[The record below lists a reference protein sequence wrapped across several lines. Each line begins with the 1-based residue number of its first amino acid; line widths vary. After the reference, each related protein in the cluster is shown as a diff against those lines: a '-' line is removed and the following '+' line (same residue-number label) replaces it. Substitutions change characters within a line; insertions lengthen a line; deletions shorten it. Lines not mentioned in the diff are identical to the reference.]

1 MPLDG
6 SGGFLLS
13 LLTESFAVR
22 ALIGSVA
29 AALLA
34 LLVVRRDLVRH
45 RTARRVTVLAP
56 VLVAAGAAIGVARE
70 GGAYLPQL
78 WVASSGRGPAAEL
91 LDLLGE
97 LRAVSP
103 GTGVNLLVA
112 VYAALTVLFAVRR
125 VAGARRLSRLLA
137 TAHEP
142 VGYGRL
148 MPLLHQLSSRMD
160 VPLPRLV
167 LLAECPG
174 GAFTAGLR
182 RPVIALDPVV
192 VDRLDARELEGL
204 LAHELAHLK
213 RRDNLIGLAV
223 GLFRD
228 VAFFLPPVHLAL
240 RWLRREQE
248 ESADELASE
257 VTGRPVALA
266 SSILKVWDRHR
277 EHGAAW
283 RPSLACSAVGTL
295 APSHGAQ
302 SQALTERVERLLDR
316 PARAVTGRRRRLELA
331 LAAGLLVIGGLA
343 AWVVPAW
350 ISQDLNAYSLS
361 FIYLPAPASAAAEAP
376 AFATFRALTDDAPA
390 ARSYLPGPTAAAGKL
405 ASRDPALCPCLET
418 TAQLRMGEVFT
429 AEPARPRM
437 LWRSAGHD
445 AWEFTNLRDRA
456 ELQSRPLLALT
467 DRGQQM
473 GFFVV
478 ARSPRR

>member
-22 ALIGSVA
+22 ALIGSLA
-29 AALLA
+29 AAGLA
-34 LLVVRRDLVRH
+34 LLVVRRDVVRH
-45 RTARRVTVLAP
+45 RTARRMTVLAP
-56 VLVAAGAAIGVARE
+56 VLVAAGAAVTVARE

-78 WVASSGRGPAAEL
+78 WVASSGGGPAGEL

-103 GTGVNLLVA
+103 GNGVDVLVGGYLA
-112 VYAALTVLFAVRR
+112 VIAVCAVRR
-125 VAGARRLSRLLA
+125 LAGARRLSKLLA

-148 MPLLHQLSSRMD
+148 MPLLHHLSERMD

-167 LLAECPG
+167 LLDACPG
-174 GAFTAGLR
+174 GAFTAGVR

-192 VDRLDARELEGL
+192 VDRLDERELEGL

-213 RRDNLIGLAV
+213 RRDNLVGLAV

-228 VAFFLPPVHLAL
+228 VAFFLPPVHLAIG
-240 RWLRREQE
+240 WLRREQE

-257 VTGRPVALA
+257 VTARPVALA

-277 EHGAAW
+277 EHGPAW
-283 RPSLACSAVGTL
+283 QPGLACSALGTL
-295 APSHGAQ
+295 APARNAPAH
-302 SQALTERVERLLDR
+302 ALAERVERLLER
-316 PARAVTGRRRRLELA
+316 PSRQVSARRRRLELS
-331 LAAGLLVIGGLA
+331 LAGGLLVVSGMA
-343 AWVVPAW
+343 AWLVPAW

-361 FIYLPAPASAAAEAP
+361 FIYLAAPPSAQVEAP
-376 AFATFRALTDDAPA
+376 AFATFRALTGEAPA
-390 ARSYLPGPTAAAGKL
+390 ARSYLPGPTAAAGKR
-405 ASRDPALCPCLET
+405 SQRDPGLCPCVET
-418 TAQLRMGEVFT
+418 AAQLRMGESF
-429 AEPARPRM
+429 APEPAEPRM
-437 LWRSAGHD
+437 LWSSAGHD
-445 AWEFTNLRDRA
+445 AWEVTNLRSRA
-456 ELQSRPLLALT
+456 GLQSRPLLALN
-467 DRGQQM
+467 RGPQM

-478 ARSPRR
+478 ARAARP